1 MCIDMKRESFRVSEE
16 LVKKI
21 DTYVKQRGISKTDL
35 FTSALVHFFTCTRV
49 EPSFQLRLIPLRYE
63 ASCLL
68 CRKKLEVGAYAMYA
82 RGTGA
87 ICVDCHQKRFGD
99 KGSVRK
105 YMKVIELDYTLK
117 NLKIQCDEKA
127 EQLRTFSLYEK
138 IQELFDGDIK
148 IRTLLY
154 EFLREGFADPEQRKV
169 LEDARKLIANQIEVT
184 QKVRDLIR
192 VPLKKTKRKVV
203 R

>member
-1 MCIDMKRESFRVSEE
+1 MCVGMKRESFRVSEE

-21 DTYVKQRGISKTDL
+21 DTYVKQRSMSKTDL
-35 FTSALVHFFTCTRV
+35 FTNALIHFFTCTRV

-63 ASCLL
+63 TSCSL
-68 CRKKLEVGAYAMYA
+68 CRKKLEVGTWAMYA

-87 ICVDCHQKRFGD
+87 ICIDCHQKRFGD

-105 YMKVIELDYTLK
+105 YMKVIELKYVLK

-127 EQLRTFSLYEK
+127 EQLRTFNFYEK
-138 IQELFDGDIK
+138 IQELYERDIK

-154 EFLREGFADPEQRKV
+154 QFLREGFADPEQEKV
-169 LEDARKLIANQIEVT
+169 LQDAKKLIENQIEVT
-184 QKVRDLIR
+184 QKVRDLMR
-192 VPLKKTKRKVV
+192 VPLKKTKRKIV

>member
-1 MCIDMKRESFRVSEE
+1 MCIDMKRESFRVSED
-16 LVKKI
+16 LAKKI
-21 DTYVKQRGISKTDL
+21 DTYVKQRRMSKTDL
-35 FTSALVHFFTCTRV
+35 FTDALNHFFKCRMA
-49 EPSFQLRLIPLRYE
+49 EPSFQLRLISLRYE
-63 ASCLL
+63 TSCLL

-87 ICVDCHQKRFGD
+87 ICIDCHQKRYGD

-105 YMKVIELDYTLK
+105 YMKVIELEYTLK

-138 IQELFDGDIK
+138 IQELYDGDIK

-154 EFLREGFADPEQRKV
+154 QFLREGFADPEQRKV
-169 LEDARKLIANQIEVT
+169 LEDAKKMIENQIEVT

-192 VPLKKTKRKVV
+192 FPLKKTKRKVV